1 MFPSM
6 DADAALA
13 QLLQVSDDVRA
24 AVIFERGEALASN
37 LPEDEAAEIAARA
50 EAMLADA
57 ETLRKGAAVKQL
69 VAVTPDGD
77 VYVVRRDVRAVV
89 AITAPGS
96 LAGLVQDDLRTLLDN
111 LSRRPR
117 KTVASA

>member
-13 QLLQVSDDVRA
+13 QLLEVSDDVRG

-50 EAMLADA
+50 GAMLAYA
-57 ETLRKGAAVKQL
+57 ETLRTGAAVKQL
-69 VAVTPDGD
+69 VAVTPEGD

-89 AITAPGS
+89 AITAPGHS
-96 LAGLVQDDLRTLLDN
+96 PGSCST
-111 LSRRPR
+111 
-117 KTVASA
+117 T

>member
-50 EAMLADA
+50 GAMLAYA
-57 ETLRKGAAVKQL
+57 
-69 VAVTPDGD
+69 
-77 VYVVRRDVRAVV
+77 
-89 AITAPGS
+89 
-96 LAGLVQDDLRTLLDN
+96 
-111 LSRRPR
+111 
-117 KTVASA
+117 

>member
-50 EAMLADA
+50 EAMLAYA
-57 ETLRKGAAVKQL
+57 ETLRKGVAVKQL

-89 AITAPGS
+89 AMTAPEP
-96 LAGLVQDDLRTLLDN
+96 LAGLVQHDLRTLLDN

-117 KTVASA
+117 KAVASA